1 VKMLS
6 ADGDFSE
13 NAMAS
18 PIQRLLIV
26 RLGAM
31 GDIIH
36 SLPAAAALRQA
47 FPEIMMG
54 WLIEERWAELL
65 CTLPTPRSGP
75 RSPQRP
81 LVERIHTVSTKRWR
95 AEPFSLQTWERVAAS
110 LSDLRAA
117 KYEIAV
123 DLQGAVRSSLL
134 ARWSG
139 APVVYG
145 AAQPRENLAS
155 MFYTRPVITE
165 GEHVVEQNRSLAE
178 AVAGRGLMSQLS
190 HSLTPEAQLPLD
202 PDAER
207 QCDDWLNERGIL
219 NFALLNPGA
228 GWGAKQWPAERYGDV
243 ARQLGAE
250 GVKSLIN
257 VGPNEEDVAAR
268 VKAASGDRAETFIGS
283 LSQLIALTR
292 RARLFIGGDTV
303 PMHLAAAL
311 KIPVVGIFG
320 PTNPARN
327 GPFGTRN
334 IVLRS
339 PSSSTSYKHVAPP
352 DSGLLEISSE
362 QVVAAARQ
370 LLKESQFK
378 EQHG

>member
-292 RARLFIGGDTV
+292 RARLFIGGDTG